1 MVLVLTKTR
10 NYSGNLNKTMSAFIY
25 DFRWESC
32 KYLARQE
39 NLMIMT
45 VDMENRLRIIGEN
58 LSIAIKTKNDVI

>member
-1 MVLVLTKTR
+1 
-10 NYSGNLNKTMSAFIY
+10 MSAFIY